1 MLRVGVTGGIGS
13 GKTALTDWLTEKG
26 ITVVDADL
34 AARVVVAPGQP
45 ALADII
51 AAFGDEYLLPDG
63 QLNRAALRKLVFE
76 DADKRK
82 ALEAMTHSRIREELI
97 RQLAAAD
104 SAYVVL
110 SSPLLLES
118 GQSELIDVSVV
129 VDAPE
134 ATQIARTMERDGNDQ
149 ALVEGIMAAQLDRET
164 RKSRADIVID
174 NSASLT
180 ELHEQA
186 TILHQTR
193 VSRIRIGVLASGNDQ
208 STSTSGF
215 CQAKGWPSS
224 PLASPRHCVTRR
236 TLRQTCLSP

>member
-45 ALADII
+45 ALAEII

-76 DADKRK
+76 DAGKRK

-186 TILHQTR
+186 TILHQTL
-193 VSRIRIGVLASGNDQ
+193 LARATN
-208 STSTSGF
+208 T
-215 CQAKGWPSS
+215 
-224 PLASPRHCVTRR
+224 
-236 TLRQTCLSP
+236 

>member
-45 ALADII
+45 ALAEII

-97 RQLAAAD
+97 RQLTAAD

-186 TILHQTR
+186 TILHQTL
-193 VSRIRIGVLASGNDQ
+193 LARATN
-208 STSTSGF
+208 T
-215 CQAKGWPSS
+215 
-224 PLASPRHCVTRR
+224 
-236 TLRQTCLSP
+236 

>member
-13 GKTALTDWLTEKG
+13 GKTALTDWLTEEG

-45 ALADII
+45 ALAEII
-51 AAFGDEYLLPDG
+51 AAFGDQYLSPDG

-186 TILHQTR
+186 TILHQTL
-193 VSRIRIGVLASGNDQ
+193 LARATN
-208 STSTSGF
+208 T
-215 CQAKGWPSS
+215 
-224 PLASPRHCVTRR
+224 
-236 TLRQTCLSP
+236 

>member
-45 ALADII
+45 TLAEII

-186 TILHQTR
+186 TILHQTL
-193 VSRIRIGVLASGNDQ
+193 LARATN
-208 STSTSGF
+208 T
-215 CQAKGWPSS
+215 
-224 PLASPRHCVTRR
+224 
-236 TLRQTCLSP
+236 

>member
-34 AARVVVAPGQP
+34 ASRVVVAPGQP
-45 ALADII
+45 ALAEII
-51 AAFGDEYLLPDG
+51 AAFGDQYLLPDG
-63 QLNRAALRKLVFE
+63 QLNRAALRKLVFK

-134 ATQIARTMERDGNDQ
+134 ATQIARTMERDGNDS

-174 NSASLT
+174 NSASLAD
-180 ELHEQA
+180 LHEQA
-186 TILHQTR
+186 AILHQTL
-193 VSRIRIGVLASGNDQ
+193 LARATN
-208 STSTSGF
+208 T
-215 CQAKGWPSS
+215 
-224 PLASPRHCVTRR
+224 
-236 TLRQTCLSP
+236 